1 MINIFTGI
9 LMIKLFTAILQHVMS
24 RINLT
29 MILGIEVDLCSM
41 ILTYLII

>member
-9 LMIKLFTAILQHVMS
+9 LMINLFTGILQHVMS

-29 MILGIEVDLCSM
+29 MILGIEVD
-41 ILTYLII
+41 